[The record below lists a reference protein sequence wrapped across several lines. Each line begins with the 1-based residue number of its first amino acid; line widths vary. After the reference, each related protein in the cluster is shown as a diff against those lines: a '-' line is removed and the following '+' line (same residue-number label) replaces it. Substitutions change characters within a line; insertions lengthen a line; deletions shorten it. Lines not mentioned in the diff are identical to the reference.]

1 MSVLLLLIPY
11 FWLGSPP
18 EAVPSFRVDADFIR
32 VPVTVLDQSGRTVPN
47 LTAEDF
53 RLYDEGEPR
62 PIANFVMDQSP
73 LNVVIL
79 IDTSGSVQDE
89 LDEIKRASLLFAS
102 VFDRDDR
109 IAVMSF
115 SDRIEV
121 LRSWTSDQ
129 RAVRRAVNRLE
140 RGFRTSLFDSLL
152 HAVREK
158 LDGASG
164 KKAILLWTDGLD
176 NESRHTY
183 DDALN
188 ELVASDV
195 SLYIVS
201 RSRLVQAKVGES
213 ARVEFLQRV
222 MQNVLDD
229 EESFVD
235 VYFREKEASL
245 NLLAE
250 TTGGRVFYP
259 EKLIELRR
267 YYVQVAR
274 ELKSQYLLAFP
285 PPQQSEIE
293 FRRIRVECKRPATEV
308 HHREM
313 YRFP

>member
-1 MSVLLLLIPY
+1 MNLLLLLFPF
-11 FWLGSPP
+11 FWLGAPP
-18 EAVPSFRVDADFIR
+18 AAAPSFRVDADFIR
-32 VPVTVLDQSGRTVPN
+32 VPVTVLDQRGATVPN
-47 LTAEDF
+47 LSAEDF
-53 RLYDEGEPR
+53 RLYDEGELR
-62 PIANFVMDQSP
+62 PISNFVIDQSP

-109 IAVMSF
+109 IAVLSF
-115 SDRIEV
+115 SDQVEV
-121 LRSWTSDQ
+121 LRSWTADQ
-129 RAVRRAVNRLE
+129 RAVRRSINRLE

-152 HAVREK
+152 HTVREK
-158 LDGASG
+158 LDAVPG

-176 NESRHTY
+176 NESRHTF
-183 DDALN
+183 DDVLN

-201 RSRLVQAKVGES
+201 RSRLVQAKVGDS
-213 ARVEFLQRV
+213 ARIEFLQRV
-222 MQNVLDD
+222 MRNVLND
-229 EESFVD
+229 EEDFLD
-235 VYFREKEASL
+235 VYFREMETSL

-259 EKLIELRR
+259 EKLDELRR

-274 ELKSQYLLAFP
+274 ELKNQYLLTFP
-285 PPQQSEIE
+285 PPGESEIE
-293 FRRIRVECKRPATEV
+293 FRRIRVECTIPATEV